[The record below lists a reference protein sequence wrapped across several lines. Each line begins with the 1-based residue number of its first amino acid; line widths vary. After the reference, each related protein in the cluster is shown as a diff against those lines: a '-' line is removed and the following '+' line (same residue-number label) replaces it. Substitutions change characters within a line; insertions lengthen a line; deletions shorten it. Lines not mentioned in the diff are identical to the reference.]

1 LNSNCYIHNHPIA
14 QLQCT
19 SNTTIGV
26 VWYIYSVH
34 SYEKGRSLQYTNIK
48 LNIENRIA
56 TLTLNRPDAMNALS
70 PDLLSEFCDA
80 LARISEDETVNAL
93 VIKGE
98 GRAFCAG
105 ADLLFFDSA
114 FENLSL
120 LRPYVAL
127 LNKCFLNL
135 ENLDIPT
142 ISVVQGFA
150 LAGGLELAMAC
161 DMTIV
166 TDDSKLGDQHVNF
179 GLMPGGGSTQRL
191 PRRVG
196 MQRAMELLTTGRWL
210 SGAEAVEWG
219 LALRSTPKENLDNEL
234 ETILSLLRNKS
245 RQSLSWIKSTTNK
258 GKDLPLTAGLELEG
272 SAFVQYFA
280 TSSHPK
286 EGIQA
291 FKEKREPNF

>member
-1 LNSNCYIHNHPIA
+1 M
-14 QLQCT
+14 
-19 SNTTIGV
+19 
-26 VWYIYSVH
+26 
-34 SYEKGRSLQYTNIK
+34 QYTNIK
-48 LNIENRIA
+48 LNTENRVA
-56 TLTLNRPDAMNALS
+56 TLTLNRPDALNALS
-70 PDLLSEFCDA
+70 SELLAEFYDA
-80 LARISEDETVNAL
+80 VSVISEDETVNAL
-93 VIKGE
+93 VIRGE
-98 GRAFCAG
+98 GRSFCAG

-120 LRPYVAL
+120 LKPYIAL
-127 LNKCFLNL
+127 LNKCFLTL
-135 ENLDIPT
+135 ENTGIPT

-161 DMTIV
+161 DMTIAA
-166 TDDSKLGDQHVNF
+166 DDAKLGDQHANF

-210 SGAEAVEWG
+210 SGLEAVEWG

-234 ETILSLLRNKS
+234 ETILALLRNKS
-245 RQSLSWIKSTTNK
+245 RTSLSWIKSTTNK
-258 GKDLPLTAGLELEG
+258 GKDLPLTSGLELEG

-280 TSSHPK
+280 TSTHPK

-291 FKEKREPNF
+291 FKEKREPKF